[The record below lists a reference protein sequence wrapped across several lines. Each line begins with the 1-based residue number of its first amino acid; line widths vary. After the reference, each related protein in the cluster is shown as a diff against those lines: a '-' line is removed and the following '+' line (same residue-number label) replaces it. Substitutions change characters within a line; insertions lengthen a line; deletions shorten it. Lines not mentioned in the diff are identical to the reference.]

1 MISFGKGIWAS
12 HATALWLAGLGG
24 ILLFSFWAGM
34 SPHWDYPYPL
44 YVDEWFAIGY
54 AQSTLEYG
62 SLEYPSPYNRGEV
75 AFHPEMGFHLLLG
88 FLKTMT
94 GLSWLSL
101 YRIAPGVLLA
111 LLAFLTYAFGHR
123 SGFGWAAAL
132 FVPLIP
138 TSIRTLGP
146 AFVVPV
152 STAMLFIPVTLL
164 ILHTVP
170 GRNQGK
176 HLWLLL
182 LLIGGT
188 ILIHPPTE
196 VAITVLA
203 VFYLAG
209 FVMEALVQKRYGDG
223 MNLLLAIG
231 VRIAIPVVILALWL
245 PSLTKTVVEQSVSG
259 ASVEQSVSSTPSIIT
274 LLGVHTGFPQAFG
287 TIAVVVSIVGLFLVR
302 GEGVRRYMLP
312 LFTLFL
318 LVFLVFVFPLYRLGP
333 GILYERGWLYLG
345 LFMAIFAGYAVAAF
359 FRSVPAIARVVASWL
374 RQSPSN
380 WLAASLYFVGIAVVL
395 LALTTGL
402 VVNGKR
408 ERYAQYYHVIN
419 DAIFADFRW
428 LGRHATSGQLVAMG
442 EPSLGWAYPPIA
454 GPGKAVYHVVT
465 PPWTTQRANK
475 LRAML
480 ASGEADVRWL
490 DRVGA
495 SVFYTCQPVTFVC
508 EELENNNL
516 FKVRRGVYLLP
527 DRALDPR

>member
-1 MISFGKGIWAS
+1 MISYGKEIWAS
-12 HATALWLAGLGG
+12 HSTALRLAGVGG
-24 ILLFSFWAGM
+24 ILLFSFWVGM

-44 YVDEWFAIGY
+44 HVDEWFAIGY

-62 SLEYPSPYNRGEV
+62 RLKYPSPYNRGEV
-75 AFHPEMGFHLLLG
+75 SFHPEMGFHLLLG
-88 FLKTMT
+88 FLKTVT
-94 GLSWLSL
+94 GLSWMSL

-138 TSIRTLGP
+138 TSVRTLGP

-152 STAMLFIPVTLL
+152 ATAMLFIPVTLL

-176 HLWLLL
+176 PLWLLL

-196 VAITVLA
+196 VVITVLA
-203 VFYLAG
+203 VLYLVG

-223 MNLLLAIG
+223 INLLLAIG
-231 VRIAIPVVILALWL
+231 VRITIPVVILGLWL
-245 PSLTKTVVEQSVSG
+245 PSLMKTVLEQSVSG
-259 ASVEQSVSSTPSIIT
+259 ASLEQSVSGAPSVIT

-287 TIAVVVSIVGLFLVR
+287 TIAMVISIIGLFLTR
-302 GEGVRRYMLP
+302 GDGVRRYMLP
-312 LFTLFL
+312 LFTLLL

-345 LFMAIFAGYAVAAF
+345 LLMAIFAGYAVAAF
-359 FRSVPAIARVVASWL
+359 FRSVPAIARVTASRL
-374 RQSPSN
+374 RRSPSN
-380 WLAASLYFVGIAVVL
+380 WLTASLYSVSIAVVL

-402 VVNGKR
+402 VANGNR
-408 ERYAQYYHVIN
+408 QMYAQYYHVIN
-419 DAIFADFRW
+419 DSVFADFRW
-428 LGRHATSGQLVAMG
+428 LGQHTTSGQLVAMG
-442 EPSLGWAYPPIA
+442 EPSLGWAYPPVA
-454 GPGKAVYHVVT
+454 GPGKEVYHVVS
-465 PPWTTQRANK
+465 PPWRTRRANK
-475 LRAML
+475 LRTML

-490 DRVGA
+490 NRVGV

-527 DRALDPR
+527 DRSPDPK